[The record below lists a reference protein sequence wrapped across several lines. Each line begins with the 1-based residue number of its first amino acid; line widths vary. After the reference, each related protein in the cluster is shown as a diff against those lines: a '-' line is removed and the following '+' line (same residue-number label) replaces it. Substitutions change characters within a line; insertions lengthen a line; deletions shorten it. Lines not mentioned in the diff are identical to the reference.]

1 MAWLLLSYITNRR
14 GVEMENE
21 VKKAV
26 EALEELGRVMA
37 EELGLYKLLDW
48 LNEKLK
54 YFYKG

>member
-1 MAWLLLSYITNRR
+1 
-14 GVEMENE
+14 MENDA
-21 VKKAV
+21 KKAR

>member
-14 GVEMENE
+14 GVEMENNA
-21 VKKAV
+21 KKAR
-26 EALEELGRVMA
+26 EALEELGRFMA